1 MKPVFRLSHVTKK
14 YRKQVALDDVS
25 LESGPGMVIAL
36 LGENGAGKST
46 ALKILM
52 GLVEAD
58 KGDASV
64 FGLDSRTQ
72 GEEIRRRVGYVPE
85 QITLYDWM
93 TVGEIGWFSA
103 GFYPV
108 SYMETYR
115 GLIRQFELPEDRKI
129 KNLSKGMRAKV
140 SWALAMS
147 HQPDLLIL
155 DEPTSGLDSMVRRE
169 FLESMVDVAAEGR
182 TVLLSSHQIH
192 EVERVADMVAIIRHG
207 KLVLCERLDE
217 LKQDVRE
224 LTVTLRNGS
233 LDIPNVPGIVIRKE
247 QLDRQWRMLVRGL
260 DENRLETFR
269 TGQNIQHVELRPA
282 NLEEIF
288 VGYMRSEDE

>member
-1 MKPVFRLSHVTKK
+1 MIPVFRLSNVFKK
-14 YRKQVALDDVS
+14 YRKPVALNDVS
-25 LESGPGMVIAL
+25 LETGPGVVVAL

-52 GLVEAD
+52 GLVDAD

-64 FGLDSRTQ
+64 YGLDSRTQ

-93 TVGEIGWFSA
+93 TVAEIGWFSA

-108 SYMETYR
+108 GYMQRYR
-115 GLIRQFELPEDRKI
+115 ELIQRFELPEDRKI
-129 KNLSKGMRAKV
+129 KELSKGMRAKV
-140 SWALAMS
+140 SLSLAMS
-147 HQPDLLIL
+147 HEPDLLIL

-192 EVERVADMVAIIRHG
+192 EVERVADMVAILRRG

-233 LDIPNVPGIVIRKE
+233 LDIPNVPGNVIRREK
-247 QLDRQWRMLVRGL
+247 LDRQWRMLVRGL
-260 DENRLETFR
+260 DEKRMETFR
-269 TGQNIQHVELRPA
+269 TGRNIQHVELRPA

-288 VGYMRSEDE
+288 VGYMRSENE

>member
-1 MKPVFRLSHVTKK
+1 MP
-14 YRKQVALDDVS
+14 
-25 LESGPGMVIAL
+25 
-36 LGENGAGKST
+36 EN
-46 ALKILM
+46 
-52 GLVEAD
+52 
-58 KGDASV
+58 
-64 FGLDSRTQ
+64 
-72 GEEIRRRVGYVPE
+72 
-85 QITLYDWM
+85 ITLYDWM

-103 GFYPV
+103 GLYPV
-108 SYMETYR
+108 GYTEKYR
-115 GLIRQFELPEDRKI
+115 ELIQQFELPEDRKI

-140 SWALAMS
+140 SLSLAMS
-147 HQPDLLIL
+147 HEPDLLIL

-192 EVERVADMVAIIRHG
+192 EVERVADRVAILRHG

-217 LKQDVRE
+217 LKQDTHE
-224 LTVTLRNGS
+224 LTVTLHNGS
-233 LDIPNVPGIVIRKE
+233 PDIPNVPGNVIRRE

-260 DENRLETFR
+260 DDSQMETFR

-288 VGYMRSEDE
+288 VGYMRSEIE